1 MSGKTL
7 ADIST
12 GPDWLLY
19 LVVALFAVI
28 SLTLLLGRGSW
39 LIAGY
44 NTASAGKRERW
55 NEKALCRGTGTLVLA
70 ITACIELSFAGA
82 VLGRM
87 PLLWTGLAL
96 TAAAAVG
103 GVVYLNT
110 SRRFKK

>member
-1 MSGKTL
+1 MSGEQI
-7 ADIST
+7 A
-12 GPDWLLY
+12 G
-19 LVVALFAVI
+19 
-28 SLTLLLGRGSW
+28 LLLSGVVMMPVWILGAVLCCGRGAG

-110 SRRFKK
+110 SRRFTK